1 MGGAGKGEPPEDRG
15 ERVISEAVERSNI
28 LFIARTV
35 HLRISGIGRT
45 YGA

>member
-28 LFIARTV
+28 LFLWYAELHALYDVRQK
-35 HLRISGIGRT
+35 
-45 YGA
+45 